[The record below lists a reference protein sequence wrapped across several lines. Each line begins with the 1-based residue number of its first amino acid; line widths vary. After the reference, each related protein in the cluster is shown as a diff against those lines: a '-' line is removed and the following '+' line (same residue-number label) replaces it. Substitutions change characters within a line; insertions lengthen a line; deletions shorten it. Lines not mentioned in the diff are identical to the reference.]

1 MVHIESTAIVHKK
14 SSAMVHKESTTKLN
28 LNLIDNQSRADL
40 V

>member
-14 SSAMVHKESTTKLN
+14 SSAMVHKESTPKLN